1 MNLKEKSTY
10 QSLNK
15 SLFMPKFRP
24 IFVAVSPAIW
34 ESLGTKN
41 VSSMHAQN
49 FWKE

>member
-1 MNLKEKSTY
+1 
-10 QSLNK
+10 
-15 SLFMPKFRP
+15 MPKFRP

-49 FWKE
+49 FGRNKQIMEAEKIY